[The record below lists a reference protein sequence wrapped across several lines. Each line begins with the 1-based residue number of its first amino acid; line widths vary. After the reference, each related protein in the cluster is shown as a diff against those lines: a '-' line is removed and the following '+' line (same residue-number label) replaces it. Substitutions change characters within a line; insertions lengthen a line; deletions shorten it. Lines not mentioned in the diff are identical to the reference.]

1 MSGNKK
7 QTTLASFFG
16 GKPPPVQKSPNKSP
30 SKSKATTKKAPADSI
45 QKHSN
50 AAEAKEDPAQ
60 SSQGSANTSP
70 SSKANGAKLEKEN
83 VVTET
88 SDSLKSPLKRK
99 SEETPPITPKRAR
112 NARIVE
118 SDSDATDVDEDKTT
132 PNETAAIPITE
143 GSSAQTS
150 TPESK
155 IAAKAQS
162 EPTAPLA
169 DDEEDLEREVE
180 DAQVL
185 AAAATTASKTLMDTP
200 GVSWKGGSSV
210 PYSALC
216 KTFEKIE
223 DTTKRLQITAYLTAF
238 LKEVIRLSPQD
249 LVACIYLCL
258 NRIGPEYEGKELGIG
273 ESILMKAVAQATG
286 RTTQSIKADMDI
298 EGDLGS
304 VAQASKGNQKTIF
317 APPPLTVSSVLKTL
331 QEIAAITGT
340 SSQALKIA
348 KINKLLVACKDN
360 EPKYLIRS
368 LEGKL
373 RIGLAELTVLPA
385 LAHAC
390 VLSTSAI
397 KKLSEEKRTLM
408 LAEAAAT
415 LKHVYNELPNYDEII
430 PALLKYGIDG
440 LPERCKLRPGVPLK
454 PMLAHPTKSLT
465 EVLNRFENLTFTCE
479 YKYDGER
486 AQIHLLEDGTMKIYS
501 RNSENLSPKYPDI
514 MESLPKVFKS
524 SVRSFVLDC
533 EAVAWDREKKC
544 ILPFQVLSTRKRK
557 DVMTADIQVQ
567 VCVFAF
573 DILFLNGEA
582 LTTKTL
588 KHRREM
594 LYEHFN
600 EVPGIFTFAK
610 HMESTDVEDI
620 QTFLNLAVEGNCEG
634 LMVKTLEHEASY
646 EPSKRS
652 RNWLKVKKDYLS
664 GVGDTFDL
672 VVIGGYNG
680 RGKRTGW
687 YGGFLLACYDDD
699 KEEYQ
704 TICKLGTGFTE
715 EDLAQHV
722 TALNEHKID
731 KPKPYYDW
739 TDTPGLRPDV
749 WFEPVQVWE
758 IKAADLSISPT
769 HKAAMGLVNPNKGV
783 SLRFPRFLRIREDKK
798 AEQATTAAQEPKH
811 KQYFGPAR
819 GLLIGKQLV
828 AYIECPA

>member
-1 MSGNKK
+1 MPIIG
-7 QTTLASFFG
+7 
-16 GKPPPVQKSPNKSP
+16 
-30 SKSKATTKKAPADSI
+30 DS
-45 QKHSN
+45 
-50 AAEAKEDPAQ
+50 
-60 SSQGSANTSP
+60 SSQTDTSEGNLSQKP
-70 SSKANGAKLEKEN
+70 QSGGTAPCGDDEQVLE
-83 VVTET
+83 
-88 SDSLKSPLKRK
+88 
-99 SEETPPITPKRAR
+99 
-112 NARIVE
+112 
-118 SDSDATDVDEDKTT
+118 DED
-132 PNETAAIPITE
+132 E
-143 GSSAQTS
+143 
-150 TPESK
+150 
-155 IAAKAQS
+155 
-162 EPTAPLA
+162 
-169 DDEEDLEREVE
+169 DEQ
-180 DAQVL
+180 AL
-185 AAAATTASKTLMDTP
+185 AAAATTASKTLLDMP
-200 GVSWKGGSSV
+200 SASWKSGSSV

-286 RTTQSIKADMDI
+286 RTTQSIKADVDI

-304 VAQASKGNQKTIF
+304 VAQ
-317 APPPLTVSSVLKTL
+317 
-331 QEIAAITGT
+331 
-340 SSQALKIA
+340 SQAQKIA

-373 RIGLAELTVLPA
+373 RIRLAELTVLPA

-390 VLSTSAI
+390 VLSTPGKYIMVAI
-397 KKLSEEKRTLM
+397 QLPVPLLTRFLQSGQESFGRKAKGNDGRSSGDL
-408 LAEAAAT
+408 EACLQVWQITISSDVAFAGFN
-415 LKHVYNELPNYDEII
+415 LCPDSELPNYDEII
-430 PALLKYGIDG
+430 PALLKYGIEA
-440 LPERCKLRPGVPLK
+440 LPDKCKLRPGVPLK

-486 AQIHLLEDGTMKIYS
+486 AQIHLLDDGSMKIYS

-514 MESLPKVFKS
+514 MESLPKVRLRLLRMRHNATALSHKMSAMKVIKS
-524 SVRSFVLDC
+524 NVKSFVLDC

-557 DVMTADIQVQ
+557 DVTTADIQVQ

-672 VVIGGYNG
+672 VVVGAYNG

-687 YGGFLLACYDDD
+687 YGGYLLACYDDD

-722 TALNEHKID
+722 KALEAHKID

-783 SLRFPRFLRIREDKK
+783 SLRFPRFLRIREDKS
-798 AEQATTAAQEPKH
+798 AEQATTASQ
-811 KQYFGPAR
+811 
-819 GLLIGKQLV
+819 V
-828 AYIECPA
+828 ADFYRSQSINSTSAPLEDC